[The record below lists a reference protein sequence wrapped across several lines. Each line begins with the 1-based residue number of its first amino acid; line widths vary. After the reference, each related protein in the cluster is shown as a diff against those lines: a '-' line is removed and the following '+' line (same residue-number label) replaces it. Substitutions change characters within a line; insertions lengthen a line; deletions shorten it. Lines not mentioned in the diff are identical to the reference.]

1 MAVLYPSFFSF
12 TVTRTNATREPS
24 GEICVSP
31 AQTKLNKSFSV
42 MFRFCAKTGPAHS
55 AIMITTSKRRVRI
68 DFLSGRS
75 GNAAVFYR
83 EWVKRGTAERG
94 SSPTV
99 REGVG
104 VLSY

>member
-24 GEICVSP
+24 GETCVSP

-42 MFRFCAKTGPAHS
+42 MFRFCAKTGATNK
-55 AIMITTSKRRVRI
+55 AIVIKTSTRRDRI
-68 DFLSGRS
+68 RDSFRILV

-83 EWVKRGTAERG
+83 EWTKQEMAERG

-99 REGVG
+99 RE
-104 VLSY
+104 